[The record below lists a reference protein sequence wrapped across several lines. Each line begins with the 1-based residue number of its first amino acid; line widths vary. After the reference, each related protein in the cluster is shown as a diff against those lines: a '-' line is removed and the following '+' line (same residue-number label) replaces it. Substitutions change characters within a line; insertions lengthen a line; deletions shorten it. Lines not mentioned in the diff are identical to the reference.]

1 VHQRA
6 AFGARRTVRPGVQ
19 HPVTGLTTAS
29 LEAAADHTA
38 DASKANREL
47 GYGRADAVAAG
58 GRAAT
63 APASLGDDAARYV
76 DRALAMR
83 AAQLWAAH
91 ERERALAL

>member
-1 VHQRA
+1 
-6 AFGARRTVRPGVQ
+6 
-19 HPVTGLTTAS
+19 VTGLTTAS

-58 GRAAT
+58 GSGRAAT